1 MPLPDPQLDDRRFQD
16 IVNEAKRLIPRY
28 TPEWTDHNVS
38 DPGITLVELF
48 AWIADLLLYRMN
60 RVPEKNYLRFMDLL
74 GIRLQDAIPAQ
85 SDLTFWLTAPQP
97 GPVTIA
103 RGTEVATVRT
113 GDRPAISF
121 MTDKDFVI
129 HPPLIRACLFSADD
143 TNYLDYMTRVRGDE
157 DYADAF
163 QGAPLP
169 GQALYFGFPDPVGA
183 HILSFTIDCIVEG
196 IGVDPRDPPLAWE
209 AWCGPTRTWQRCTV
223 EVDETGG
230 LNQHGRVV
238 IHLPEDMESQV
249 LASQG
254 LYWVRLRIIQA
265 RQGQPTYTASP
276 QIRSVTV
283 ESIGGRIPSTH
294 STPVIGEILERAT
307 GQPGEAFQ
315 LQNSPV
321 LPRLDDE
328 YLEAQEPVTGEWMR
342 WDEVESFRFSTG
354 DDHHYTLDGVFGAL
368 ELGPTIRQRDGSE
381 RAYGA
386 TLIPGQAVR
395 FSRYRYGGGVSGNVG
410 ANTLT
415 VLKSSIPYIAH
426 VTNYDAAVGGLDPES
441 LEAAKFRAPDALR
454 SQGRAVTPAD
464 FEFLA
469 HQASR
474 LVARSH
480 CIQVRT
486 DASGNSAPPGT
497 VELLIVPLLPR
508 DHPRTMDALQPP
520 PELIAQVRD
529 YLDDR
534 RLLGTQ
540 LVVDGAAYLGVRIEA
555 SVVVEPNADPE
566 VVRQRVAT
574 RLSDYLDPLVGG
586 AEGSGWPFGRD
597 LYLSEVQGVVQ
608 SVQGVRFAEDVALYQ
623 IDLQTNQ
630 ARAAGARITIADDV
644 LLLPFEH
651 TVTVAGRTRQ

>member
-48 AWIADLLLYRMN
+48 AWLADLLLYRIN

-85 SDLTFWLTAPQP
+85 AALTFWLSAPQP
-97 GPVTIA
+97 GPVLIA

-113 GDRPAISF
+113 GDRAAISF
-121 MTDKDFVI
+121 MTDRDFTI
-129 HPPLIRACLFSADD
+129 HPPTLRECLFSADD
-143 TNYLDYMTRVRGDE
+143 TNYMDYLPRVAGDG

-163 QGAPLP
+163 QGMPLP
-169 GQALYFGFPDPVGA
+169 GQALYFGFPEVVDA

-209 AWCGPTRTWQRCTV
+209 GWCGPTRGWQRCMV
-223 EVDETGG
+223 ELDETGG
-230 LNQHGRVV
+230 LNQLGRVV
-238 IHLPEDMESQV
+238 VHLPDGMESRV
-249 LASQG
+249 LSAQA
-254 LYWVRLRIIQA
+254 LHWVRLRIIQA
-265 RQGQPTYTASP
+265 RPGQPSYSASP

-283 ESIGGRIPSTH
+283 ESIGGRVPATH

-307 GQPGEAFQ
+307 GQPGESFE
-315 LQNSPV
+315 LQNTPL

-328 YLEAQEPVTGEWMR
+328 FLEAQDPVTGEWAR
-342 WDEVESFRFSTG
+342 WDEVESFRFSTAE
-354 DDHHYTLDGVFGAL
+354 DRHYTLDGVAGAI

-386 TLIPGQAVR
+386 TLLPGQAVR

-415 VLKSSIPYIAH
+415 VLKSSIPYIAR
-426 VTNYDAAVGGLDPES
+426 VTNFNAAVGGLDPES
-441 LEAAKFRAPDALR
+441 LEAAKFRAPNALR
-454 SQGRAVTPAD
+454 SQDRAVAPAD
-464 FEFLA
+464 YEFLA
-469 HQASR
+469 YQSSR
-474 LVARSH
+474 LVARAR

-486 DASGNSAPPGT
+486 DGSGNSAPPGT
-497 VELLIVPLLPR
+497 VELLLVPLLPR
-508 DHPRTMDALQPP
+508 DHPRTVDALQPT
-520 PELIAQVRD
+520 PELISTVRE

-534 RLLGTQ
+534 RLLATQ

-555 SVVVEPNADPE
+555 SIVVEPNTDPE
-566 VVRQRVAT
+566 TVRQRVAD
-574 RLSDYLDPLVGG
+574 RLTDYLDPLVGG
-586 AEGSGWPFGRD
+586 AEGTGWPFGRD

-608 SVQGVRFAEDVALYQ
+608 SVPGVRFAEDVTMYQ
-623 IDLQTNQ
+623 IDLQTSQ

-651 TVTVAGRTRQ
+651 TVTVAGRNRP